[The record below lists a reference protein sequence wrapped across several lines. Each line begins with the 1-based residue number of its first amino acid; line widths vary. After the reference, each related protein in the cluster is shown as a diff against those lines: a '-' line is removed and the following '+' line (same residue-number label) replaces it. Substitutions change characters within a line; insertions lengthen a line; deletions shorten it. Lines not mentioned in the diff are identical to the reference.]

1 MLQFLYLNDVMAISA
16 VITYYGE
23 SQRLDD
29 FGGNHGMFHSE
40 TIFSPGPV
48 DD

>member
-1 MLQFLYLNDVMAISA
+1 MVISA
-16 VITYYGE
+16 IITYYGE

-29 FGGNHGMFHSE
+29 FGGTREMFHSE